1 MNKKTAGIIGI
12 ILGIAIIV
20 IGFCVT
26 GISVEAGSHSLSGA
40 STIGKDVAFGADFY
54 TEIYSV
60 TQDVGYAVNAASRN
74 INGAVNNAQQN
85 ICGAVE
91 RACDAIGW
99 LIVAIGLFDIAYFVC
114 KISSGEDNGT
124 NSTYN
129 VAPAIATPSA
139 SPVSPSASP
148 AAPAS
153 TFFVPQNEVR
163 SAGADEWKC
172 TCGKI
177 HKNFESSC
185 ICGMTK
191 QEAKAAQNN

>member
-1 MNKKTAGIIGI
+1 MGKKITSIIGI
-12 ILGIAIIV
+12 ILGIAIII
-20 IGFCVT
+20 IGFCVMGPDT
-26 GISVEAGSHSLSGA
+26 
-40 STIGKDVAFGADFY
+40 STIGNPFIEFGADFY
-54 TEIYSV
+54 TEIYDV
-60 TQDVGYAVNAASRN
+60 TRDVGNAVQRN
-74 INGAVNNAQQN
+74 YTN
-85 ICGAVE
+85 ICN
-91 RACDAIGW
+91 AIGW

-139 SPVSPSASP
+139 SPVAPSASP

-153 TFFVPQNEVR
+153 TFFVPQNDVR

-177 HKNFESSC
+177 HRNFESSC